1 MSETLTTECVS
12 RDQLQNGEDWWI
24 NNRPGPA
31 ALKTVSKSW
40 DAATISTRPTQGEGD
55 AFSSWRIQ
63 GWFWQSALAFTQ
75 HCEWAEWEIDLVRE
89 ALRQLWALCIA
100 FSHNTLKPLERER
113 KNRNTASG
121 DKIHLLEI
129 VTCKKKRRK
138 KGFGSG
144 QSTNHVLKKNH
155 CSSFICYKWQVG
167 HVGEDKAQH
176 MANQAARQNSFPPGI
191 QGRA

>member
-31 ALKTVSKSW
+31 ALKTVRKSW
-40 DAATISTRPTQGEGD
+40 DAATISTRPTQGKGD
-55 AFSSWRIQ
+55 AFSSCRIQ

-100 FSHNTLKPLERER
+100 FSHNTLKPLEGERER
-113 KNRNTASG
+113 TGIQHQVIKYIYWKLWR
-121 DKIHLLEI
+121 KKKK
-129 VTCKKKRRK
+129 KKKRLWVRSEHK
-138 KGFGSG
+138 S
-144 QSTNHVLKKNH
+144 HVLKKKKKK
-155 CSSFICYKWQVG
+155 SLQFF
-167 HVGEDKAQH
+167 H
-176 MANQAARQNSFPPGI
+176 ML
-191 QGRA
+191 